1 MALPAKALRPRVLM
15 TTGTPSPMGTGGF
28 SPLSPRTLKEIV
40 KLELFE
46 QEGREKCEEVWR
58 SYHAEKRDAVG
69 TTIPAEACKSLLQ
82 RAKKCPMMIFP
93 VFKSTGSFL
102 MLVGQFQQNVFLL
115 TYLEEYRKN
124 PNTASPWISIAVYDE
139 LTSTKGLGMLRA
151 DFMPNLTK
159 REAEVLTEMLLAA
172 YVDSLHPH
180 TEAFNLRPNAF
191 SFEQFTQDASKEFAA
206 KFIVKE

>member
-1 MALPAKALRPRVLM
+1 
-15 TTGTPSPMGTGGF
+15 MGTGGF

-46 QEGREKCEEVWR
+46 QEGREKCEEIWR

-69 TTIPAEACKSLLQ
+69 RTITAEACASLLQ
-82 RAKKCPMMIFP
+82 RAKKCPMMVFP
-93 VFKSTGSFL
+93 VFKSADSYL

-124 PNTASPWISIAVYDE
+124 PSTASPWISIAVYDE
-139 LTSTKGLGMLRA
+139 LTSSKGLGMLRA
-151 DFMPNLTK
+151 DFMPTLTK
-159 REAEVLTEMLLAA
+159 REAAVLTEMLLAA

-180 TEAFNLRPNAF
+180 TEAFNLKPNAF
-191 SFEQFTQDASKEFAA
+191 SFEQFTQDASTEFAP
-206 KFIVKE
+206 KFLIQE